1 MQGNGDEDQGV
12 IGMVVEELF
21 KRIDSSAGMVS
32 MSYLEL
38 YLDTPYDLLV
48 PPTQRRRLQILS
60 TSSAGTTSSHSG
72 PPPLSFGT
80 SIHLPNLSTHP
91 VESPDT
97 FRSLYADA
105 ARHRS
110 TGATLLNSNSSR
122 SHAVLTL
129 YVTLANS
136 RSVGKLHLLD
146 LAGSE
151 NNNLTGNNPERMK
164 ESSAINKSLTA
175 LGQVVNALNDNARAV
190 ARAAKAAKLAGEDE
204 AVVDPKVKLV
214 PYRASSL
221 TRLLSDALGGPSL
234 ALLIVCLAPGMK
246 FRSDLVRSVG
256 FASQARRIE
265 SKTLPPAPP
274 PPPLQAR
281 PDTNVPTSKTF
292 NFAVPFRS
300 SSTSSTSNTT
310 SNIVNFPSS
319 TNKPFPSL
327 PTNSSSSSRARR
339 RTSPVRSRA
348 LSITSRDT
356 RKHKPHGMSNIKATP
371 KKRTRRVSFI
381 PVPHGQGS
389 QGEGRL
395 SMIFEGLPRPRASGG
410 ERLGRLS
417 MPSPQHRTSLGG
429 TESTDA
435 GFVMTEEEIRERI
448 SKAVE
453 VEVERR
459 MAELRE
465 QGLLIVKDE
474 EAKEAKGAEGG
485 ETEQEEA
492 KEDFENESTEELREE
507 IREEVEQEVS
517 MMIMQEEEL
526 EQNSE
531 DFEDLEDDMLVR
543 EEIPVVNDSFSDFA
557 NGGKEL
563 IEREEKKKKKEVDLV
578 MATSKGRKEP
588 QTRVSST
595 LTTDKSLPESP
606 SCSLGLV
613 PPACNHGLD
622 SATFTL
628 LQPVQKDQDT
638 VVNNPGDLQFAE
650 RSVLHKAQQNTTKTS
665 GKAREEKTMS
675 ITTGQLKRMNS
686 VSEKLD
692 EEDEVDE
699 IIDDADNPPIASSV
713 TSATYPLSP
722 SFTAPIT
729 RIATQITT
737 ASTYK
742 TPSAPSPVL
751 LIPSSS
757 YSASNL
763 TSKRSKNVEAMNPNS
778 RKCSTESVSSSVGR
792 SRTSRNILPK
802 TVHVDDNGVGDGSA
816 QSRDSRADSA
826 GNAEKG
832 RAWVLQGMQAE
843 STNLPQALAY
853 YRHAATFVPDNSKL
867 RDRYVSNVSGL
878 RSPFFPSS
886 KLPSPSLSSSSHR
899 GLTHNA

>member
-1 MQGNGDEDQGV
+1 MSAAVHIVARLRPPLPGEVCDDGVRVISHCSPAADADTHKENTDPGPAPNNIKTTTNLGPGILVLKDSSSSSLTQHYPFHSAYSPEKWLSNPINGDSASTRSLFAHDVLPLVDQVLSGATVTVFAYGVTSSGKTYTMQGNGDEDQGV

-175 LGQVVNALNDNARAV
+175 LGQVVNALNDNARTV

-348 LSITSRDT
+348 LSIASRDT
-356 RKHKPHGMSNIKATP
+356 RKHKPHGMNNIKATP

-389 QGEGRL
+389 QSGGRL

-459 MAELRE
+459 MTELRE

-474 EAKEAKGAEGG
+474 EAKESKGAEGG
-485 ETEQEEA
+485 EAEQEEA

-517 MMIMQEEEL
+517 MMMQEEEL
-526 EQNSE
+526 EQDSE

-543 EEIPVVNDSFSDFA
+543 EEIPVVDDSFSDFA
-557 NGGKEL
+557 NGGKKL

-578 MATSKGRKEP
+578 MATSVR
-588 QTRVSST
+588 
-595 LTTDKSLPESP
+595 L
-606 SCSLGLV
+606 
-613 PPACNHGLD
+613 
-622 SATFTL
+622 F
-628 LQPVQKDQDT
+628 
-638 VVNNPGDLQFAE
+638 
-650 RSVLHKAQQNTTKTS
+650 
-665 GKAREEKTMS
+665 
-675 ITTGQLKRMNS
+675 
-686 VSEKLD
+686 
-692 EEDEVDE
+692 
-699 IIDDADNPPIASSV
+699 
-713 TSATYPLSP
+713 
-722 SFTAPIT
+722 
-729 RIATQITT
+729 
-737 ASTYK
+737 
-742 TPSAPSPVL
+742 
-751 LIPSSS
+751 
-757 YSASNL
+757 
-763 TSKRSKNVEAMNPNS
+763 
-778 RKCSTESVSSSVGR
+778 
-792 SRTSRNILPK
+792 
-802 TVHVDDNGVGDGSA
+802 
-816 QSRDSRADSA
+816 
-826 GNAEKG
+826 
-832 RAWVLQGMQAE
+832 
-843 STNLPQALAY
+843 
-853 YRHAATFVPDNSKL
+853 
-867 RDRYVSNVSGL
+867 
-878 RSPFFPSS
+878 
-886 KLPSPSLSSSSHR
+886 
-899 GLTHNA
+899 